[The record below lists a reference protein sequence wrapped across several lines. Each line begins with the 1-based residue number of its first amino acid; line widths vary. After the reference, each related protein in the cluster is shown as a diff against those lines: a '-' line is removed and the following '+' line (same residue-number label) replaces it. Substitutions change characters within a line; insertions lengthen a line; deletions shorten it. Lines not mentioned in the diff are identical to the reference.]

1 MARSKGAAAAGGSS
15 GGVAA
20 RSKSAPAASARR
32 ANTSTRMLVMMA
44 TGAIVAIAAGY
55 FFRQFNHWSSAP
67 SSTSPATAA
76 HSQSA
81 DDLPALEA
89 GRYNVTCLDDYPL
102 VGACSPPSSC
112 ARIIIDDFLSAKEV
126 ATLRQMVS

>member
-1 MARSKGAAAAGGSS
+1 MARSKGTAAGG
-15 GGVAA
+15 GAA
-20 RSKSAPAASARR
+20 AKSKSAPAAARR

-55 FFRQFNHWSSAP
+55 FFRQFNLWSSTP
-67 SSTSPATAA
+67 SATSTATAA
-76 HSQSA
+76 QSQSA
-81 DDLPALEA
+81 DDLAALEA
-89 GRYNVTCLDDYPL
+89 GRYNVTCLDEYPL